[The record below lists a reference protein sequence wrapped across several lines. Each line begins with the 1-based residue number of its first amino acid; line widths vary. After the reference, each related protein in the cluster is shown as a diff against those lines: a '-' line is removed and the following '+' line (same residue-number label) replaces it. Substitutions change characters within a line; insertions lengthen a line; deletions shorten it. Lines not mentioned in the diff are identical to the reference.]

1 MLGFERAI
9 VDATAGTTRDALDT
23 LLEVGGTRY
32 VLVDTAGMRRRSR
45 IQDPLERS
53 AVGSAIEAIGRA
65 VAVLVIDAVEGLT
78 SQDQQLAAL
87 TWNEDE
93 D

>member
-1 MLGFERAI
+1 MLGFPRAI

-53 AVGSAIEAIGRA
+53 AVGSAIEALGA
-65 VAVLVIDAVEGLT
+65 PT
-78 SQDQQLAAL
+78 SPY
-87 TWNEDE
+87 W
-93 D
+93 